1 MLGGLDTFSDEN
13 FCYLT
18 TRGRIT
24 GKPHEIEIW
33 FVVDDGTAYLMS
45 GGGRRSDWV
54 RNLMANESV
63 DLRIRDRTWRARAYL
78 SNDPDE
84 GQIRRLMA
92 AKYQGWE
99 PGKPLSEW
107 AATAIIVRVR
117 PI

>member
-1 MLGGLDTFSDEN
+1 VGDLDTFSDEV

-18 TRGRIT
+18 TRGRVT

-33 FVVDDGTAYLMS
+33 FVIHDGTAYLMS

-54 RNLMANESV
+54 RNLIRNENV

-78 SNDPDE
+78 PNGPDE

-99 PGKPLSEW
+99 DGKPLSEW
-107 AATAIIVRVR
+107 AETARIVGVR